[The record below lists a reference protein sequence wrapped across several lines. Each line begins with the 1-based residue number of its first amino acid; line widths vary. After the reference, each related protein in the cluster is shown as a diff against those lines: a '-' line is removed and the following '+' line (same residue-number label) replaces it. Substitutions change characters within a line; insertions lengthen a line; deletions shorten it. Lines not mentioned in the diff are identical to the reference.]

1 MIAQFTEGM
10 TVRSRGE
17 RFMVVGVST
26 LPSSQPAPIVRLTLR
41 ALEGE
46 LRGAEIPV
54 LYPID
59 AVVPDEVPEM
69 SLDGPGRL
77 ARFRLL
83 HDVFRLNLAPPNDIL
98 ISAGRSRIRFE
109 PYQYVPALRAL
120 ELPRP
125 RLLLADDVGLGKTI
139 EAGLILR
146 DLNVRR
152 RANRVLIVC
161 PAGIMKQ
168 WQDEL
173 EKKFGFRFGIFDR
186 DGLYET
192 RRKLEV
198 GTNPWTVEPRVIAS
212 MDFIKRREGSFR
224 ELSSTRWDVIIVD
237 EAHHLSAG
245 RSEDD
250 ITDRHRL
257 ARWLAEA
264 TDALLLLTATPHDGY
279 DESFASLLGL
289 LEPTLVPPDGRLRFD
304 QYRRHLVRRLKKH
317 IRNSDDSQKF
327 LQRQVT
333 SIPVELGPEEAALH
347 AAVLSHARELNALA
361 EQTSRRTDAEA
372 IRLVA
377 TILRKRAA
385 SSRQALTKTLEQRRL
400 NLSEKIE
407 DIEIQREHLRAI
419 RRGESLPDESLARL
433 ERDAHR
439 SYLAVMR
446 RLGAQL
452 RRAED
457 EVKELGELQ
466 ALLDRCATIP
476 ESKMTALIS
485 HLKTIHN
492 AYPDDKVIL
501 FSEYSDT
508 VQAMIEALEQEQRYT
523 GKCCQLTG
531 ELSPT
536 QRNHILAEFARPEKL
551 VLVATDAAG
560 EGLNLHRHCHR
571 MIHFELPWNPNRL
584 EQRNGRID
592 RYGQTHTPL
601 ISFLYARD
609 SYEGEVL
616 ARLVEKIERQISR
629 LGAVGDVLGQIQ
641 AERIEALIARA
652 PTDVQAAIAEAER
665 QIDQELNQAATASIH
680 DLLGDGSQD
689 ASEVQKAVEAARNG
703 MQESVDLGDF
713 VCRAVTAAGGRAE
726 RVGNTLRISTPQQW
740 VFGSVQ
746 SSYERLFP
754 PSMAETLDESPEL
767 LVEEDHPLIVAAV
780 RWLRASRF
788 DRQDDHRLA
797 YACTPDIAAPDL
809 VATFLIGLRDG
820 TGAESE
826 RLDAVRVTQDG
837 APSTNRAAD
846 LHALATESRGNASGS
861 LLMQLFGSWWQAART
876 SAMIEVR
883 RRARNWR
890 QDTIAV
896 RRFEN
901 MQLLEELQRWD
912 QASQRA
918 ILGSHMESYRQQT
931 LLGTSPLPPAIR
943 RRLRQ
948 HEERVRERREFLE
961 RRAQIDEPSIEPLG
975 VLLRVPTSA
984 L

>member
-1 MIAQFTEGM
+1 
-10 TVRSRGE
+10 
-17 RFMVVGVST
+17 
-26 LPSSQPAPIVRLTLR
+26 
-41 ALEGE
+41 
-46 LRGAEIPV
+46 
-54 LYPID
+54 
-59 AVVPDEVPEM
+59 
-69 SLDGPGRL
+69 
-77 ARFRLL
+77 
-83 HDVFRLNLAPPNDIL
+83 
-98 ISAGRSRIRFE
+98 
-109 PYQYVPALRAL
+109 
-120 ELPRP
+120 
-125 RLLLADDVGLGKTI
+125 
-139 EAGLILR
+139 
-146 DLNVRR
+146 
-152 RANRVLIVC
+152 
-161 PAGIMKQ
+161 MKQ

-173 EKKFGFRFGIFDR
+173 EKKFGFRFGLFDR

-192 RRKLEV
+192 RKRLEV
-198 GTNPWTVEPRVIAS
+198 GTNPWAVEPRVIAS

-333 SIPVELGPEEAALH
+333 SIPVALGPEEAALH

-361 EQTSRRTDAEA
+361 EQTRQRTDAEA

-385 SSRQALTKTLEQRRL
+385 SSRQALAKTLEQRRL

-407 DIEIQREHLRAI
+407 DIEIQREHLRAM

-446 RLGAQL
+446 RLGVQL

-457 EVKELGELQ
+457 EAKELGELQ
-466 ALLDRCATIP
+466 TLLDRCAQVP

-485 HLKTIHN
+485 HLKTMHHE
-492 AYPDDKVIL
+492 YPDDKVIL

-508 VQAMIEALEQEQRYT
+508 VQAIAGALAQEQGYAGR
-523 GKCCQLTG
+523 CCQLTG

-536 QRNHILAEFARPEKL
+536 QRHHILAEFARPETL
-551 VLVATDAAG
+551 LLVATDAAG

-629 LGAVGDVLGQIQ
+629 LGAVGDVLGHIQ
-641 AERIEALIARA
+641 AERIEELLAHA

-726 RVGNTLRISTPQQW
+726 RIGNTLRISTPQQW

-746 SSYERLFP
+746 SYYERLFP
-754 PSMAETLDESPEL
+754 PGMAETLDESPEL
-767 LVEEDHPLIVAAV
+767 LVEEDHPLIIAAV

-797 YACTPDIAAPDL
+797 YACTPDITAPDL
-809 VATFLIGLRDG
+809 VATFLVGLRDG

-826 RLDAVRVTQDG
+826 RLDAVRVTQG
-837 APSTNRAAD
+837 GTPSTNRAAD
-846 LHALATESRGNASGS
+846 LHALVTESRGNASGS
-861 LLMQLFGSWWQAART
+861 LLMQLFGSWWQAARE

-918 ILGSHMESYRQQT
+918 ILGSYMESYRQQT

-961 RRAQIDEPSIEPLG
+961 RRAQVDEPSIEPLG